1 MSIYDATEPCNSN
14 SMDKAAAALVIR
26 SFKKFDKRVNRHN
39 RYQIGLDDR
48 GAASLD
54 FLKGGKNSQELH
66 LV

>member
-1 MSIYDATEPCNSN
+1 
-14 SMDKAAAALVIR
+14 MDKAAAALVIQ